1 MKLLDLL
8 PASMNPGHVTC
19 PRRAVTDGGER
30 MRSERKTE
38 IERERENCALP
49 GLLGKAI
56 SAEIQG
62 VLPECGIGPAV
73 AGCLLGGH
81 NMLYL
86 CCLHVFT

>member
-38 IERERENCALP
+38 IERERELRTAWSF
-49 GLLGKAI
+49 GKAI